1 MNLSKIPNKIYPKP
15 VQETEPIIGGLI
27 FKKGFR
33 KWLES
38 GEFSD
43 VTIVLNDN
51 EYNLHKIVLSYSSEF
66 FSKMFTVQT
75 KEKDLKKIVL
85 NFEDKANIFPDI
97 IGYMYDGSIN
107 ITLET
112 AVPILAMADQFLIDD
127 LKQIAST
134 YVLRNLKKDHVQ
146 EILLRSIEF
155 KTEDLTNR
163 CIFLLAKN
171 FWLHKDQDYSYLPY
185 QYFYSLIHH
194 ESLAVKEEFMVF
206 NCICLYINKKNE
218 NQKGTLS
225 DEKIKKIMKSVRF
238 FFLSFEQLKIVQ
250 KNIHVPQ
257 SLVVEALMTRLEFH
271 ENPKGYQQA
280 IQKKSLKNKYSQRFL
295 PRPVCGIS
303 FEYESDFDKNGIIF
317 YIGTGGIKDPFSNPS
332 KKQKCNFSV
341 KVSSIKRGDPLG
353 VTARKMNEFWTRDV
367 PASWVLFDFGPKR
380 TIIPNYY
387 TIRHGG
393 NYRADSLRNWDLQGS
408 NDCQNWT
415 VLSKHRSDNS
425 LNGKFATF
433 SWPINKHQN
442 TDFRYLRLLQSG
454 YNSSHHNFLALGG
467 VEFYGELYELYDYL

>member
-85 NFEDKANIFPDI
+85 NFEDKAN
-97 IGYMYDGSIN
+97 
-107 ITLET
+107 
-112 AVPILAMADQFLIDD
+112 
-127 LKQIAST
+127 
-134 YVLRNLKKDHVQ
+134 
-146 EILLRSIEF
+146 
-155 KTEDLTNR
+155 
-163 CIFLLAKN
+163 LLAKN

-225 DEKIKKIMKSVRF
+225 DEQIKKIMKSVRF